1 MVAPRFQR
9 LELIAEVLG
18 CTVSELFVCKN
29 EEVAAKISVIED
41 VLLRLPQDV
50 RSEVLQV
57 ILNLLY
63 SFQKLLPVCSMQA
76 EKESQR
82 AEQNRVMVGK
92 HRLPEKCGYIPSWAS
107 IASMADWETPFLSGP
122 LRAS

>member
-1 MVAPRFQR
+1 MTQAELAERLGVGNDSLSRIEKGVVAPRFQR

-29 EEVAAKISVIED
+29 EEVAAKIAVIED

-92 HRLPEKCGYIPSWAS
+92 PPSS
-107 IASMADWETPFLSGP
+107 
-122 LRAS
+122 